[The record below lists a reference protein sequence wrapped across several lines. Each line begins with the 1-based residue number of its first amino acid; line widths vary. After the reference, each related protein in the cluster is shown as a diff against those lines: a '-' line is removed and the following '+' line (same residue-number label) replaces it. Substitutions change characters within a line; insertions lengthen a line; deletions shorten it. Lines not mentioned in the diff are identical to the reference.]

1 MIMTIEKKIEG
12 NTAELKLNGWL
23 DTQTSPQLE
32 QEISALG
39 SEITALIL
47 DFSELEY
54 ISSAGMRQLVS
65 AYKKMNGALTLRN
78 VSAEVMSVISMTGI
92 DKKITIEK

>member
-1 MIMTIEKKIEG
+1 MTIEKNIDG
-12 NTAELKLNGWL
+12 STACLKLSGWL

-32 QEISALG
+32 QEIATLG
-39 SEITALIL
+39 NEITSLVL

-65 AYKKMNGALTLRN
+65 AYKKMNGALKLTH
-78 VSAEVMSVISMTGI
+78 VSEEILSVISMTGL
-92 DKKITIEK
+92 DKRITIEK